1 MVDVKEV
8 LKELSSLGE
17 EKLNKLMQDALS
29 NEKIA
34 TTMMKVFQTT
44 QTAREK
50 LSKNVQVALELVNVA
65 TKEDYEELKT
75 EIRKLA
81 NKVEELEKK
90 IDDLAKASKKTTKT
104 TTAKKTSKSTK
115 STTKKTTKK

>member
-1 MVDVKEV
+1 MVDVKEM

-17 EKLNKLMQDALS
+17 EKLNKLLQDALS

-34 TTMMKVFQTT
+34 TAMMKVLQTT
-44 QTAREK
+44 QSAREK

-65 TKEDYEELKT
+65 TKEDYEELKA

-81 NKVEELEKK
+81 EKVEELEKK
-90 IDDLAKASKKTTKT
+90 IDDLAKATKKSTKT
-104 TTAKKTSKSTK
+104 TSSKKSTK